1 MSLDNRESLMDMA
14 KAEIERDMNL
24 IGASAIEDK
33 LQDGVP
39 ETIANLA
46 VAGIKIWVLTG
57 DKQETAINIG
67 YSCQLLTEEMEEVF
81 VVDGEVYV
89 EVETQLQQ
97 ALSTMKRIMGGQN
110 KSPSGDHLAP
120 KVGTSKSSSFH
131 DHLDPEDPDFGG
143 FALVINGHSLVSSFV
158 ILFSQEYMYIQFY

>member
-1 MSLDNRESLMDMA
+1 MVLRSVSLDNRESLMDMA
-14 KAEIERDMNL
+14 KAEVERGMDL

-57 DKQETAINIG
+57 DKQETDINIG

-81 VVDGEVYV
+81 VVDGEMYV
-89 EVETQLQQ
+89 DVENQLQK
-97 ALSTMKRIMGGQN
+97 ALTTMKRVLGASSAATPDQE
-110 KSPSGDHLAP
+110 KSPKLIP
-120 KVGTSKSSSFH
+120 KFGTSKSSSMH
-131 DHLDPEDPDFGG
+131 DHLSPDDPDFGG
-143 FALVINGHSLVSSFV
+143 FALVINGHSLVNK
-158 ILFSQEYMYIQFY
+158 